1 MDGFDTYIYLWG
13 AGACPKSWCDHLEE
27 CILCQ
32 DRHIWEKVLGDG
44 ALTLAKSMLWLMDV
58 VSLWMRCPTP
68 RWAVSI
74 FCYGGLKRGQLNQCL
89 LAQIVSNCLRLISD
103 QPYKLLK
110 EVAGKWSE
118 C

>member
-1 MDGFDTYIYLWG
+1 MPGQAHLGEGAWRRSPHLGKEHALAHGRGVALDEVSDT
-13 AGACPKSWCDHLEE
+13 
-27 CILCQ
+27 
-32 DRHIWEKVLGDG
+32 
-44 ALTLAKSMLWLMDV
+44 TM
-58 VSLWMRCPTP
+58 
-68 RWAVSI
+68 
-74 FCYGGLKRGQLNQCL
+74 GGLDFLLRRLERGQLNQCL